1 MPSGVPNTVA
11 TKLTGRYPPGRSP
24 DHRLP
29 YGWWRHFGEQ
39 RQRHTVDTASE
50 VDIKIQISQ
59 NRPKAI
65 VAIETSA
72 QYGF

>member
-1 MPSGVPNTVA
+1 MPSGVPNTWP

-24 DHRLP
+24 DHRLRI
-29 YGWWRHFGEQ
+29 WRRRHFSEQ
-39 RQRHTVDTASE
+39 RQRHTIDTAVM

-65 VAIETSA
+65 VAMRASV